1 MTISRIFL
9 RFHLLTFLISLHCIT
24 LAQTPLRNDSSFI
37 SIFDEMPNVH
47 ILQNNTISK
56 LITDSMKAR
65 QMKKNFING
74 FRVQVF
80 SSNQQQIAKNLASD
94 LKDELSELIEEP
106 VYIQYDS
113 PFWKVRIG
121 NFKTIQDA
129 NEYKNV
135 LIRILPKI
143 KQNTYVVRDIIQL

>member
-1 MTISRIFL
+1 
-9 RFHLLTFLISLHCIT
+9 
-24 LAQTPLRNDSSFI
+24 
-37 SIFDEMPNVH
+37 
-47 ILQNNTISK
+47 
-56 LITDSMKAR
+56 MKAR